1 MQKLENYLKDQFQS
15 EESVKEYI
23 NAALEQYFEDHNKE
37 LFLASLKEVIKAK
50 GGVTEFSRHAHIN
63 RQHIYRMLSDVGN
76 PSFDNIG
83 SLLIALGLKLQ
94 VDTIRHSMS

>member
-1 MQKLENYLKDQFQS
+1 MQKLENYLKDQFQG
-15 EESVKEYI
+15 EENVKEYI

-50 GGVTEFSRHAHIN
+50 GGVTEFSRQVHIN
-63 RQHIYRMLSDVGN
+63 RQHIYKMLSDKGN

-94 VDTIRHSMS
+94 VETTNISLH

>member
-1 MQKLENYLKDQFQS
+1 MQKLENYLKDQFQD
-15 EESVKEYI
+15 EDNVKEYI

-37 LFLASLKEVIKAK
+37 LFLASLKEVIMAK
-50 GGVTEFSRHAHIN
+50 GGVTEFSRQVHIN
-63 RQHIYRMLSDVGN
+63 RQHIYKMLSDKGN

-94 VDTIRHSMS
+94 VESTNISLH

>member
-1 MQKLENYLKDQFQS
+1 MQNLDNYLKDQFQD
-15 EESVKEYI
+15 EENVKEYI

-37 LFLASLKEVIKAK
+37 LFLASLKEVIQAK
-50 GGVTEFSRHAHIN
+50 GGIAVFSKHAHIN
-63 RQHIYRMLSDVGN
+63 RQHIYRMLSDKGN

-94 VDTIRHSMS
+94 VETTNHSIH